1 MALAFSAL
9 ILASLAFV
17 LGLIAA
23 LNSYRTH
30 RLLRSHSVKSVLELS
45 AQQAA
50 QASALESLSITM
62 KRLSSRYGMAEK
74 RGAGGKA
81 QSADL
86 KGDDWKRQARL
97 QYIKPGVPVN
107 HLG

>member
-1 MALAFSAL
+1 MALAISAL
-9 ILASLAFV
+9 ILASLAFI
-17 LGLIAA
+17 LALIAA
-23 LNSYRTH
+23 SNSYQTL

-45 AQQAA
+45 VQQAA

-74 RGAGGKA
+74 RGAGGRA
-81 QSADL
+81 ESSEL
-86 KGDDWKRQARL
+86 KGSDWKKQARL
-97 QYIKPGVPVN
+97 QFIKPGVPVN